1 MALEREPCGGRR
13 QSQQPKPQEAKPQ
26 EAKLHEGRGGQP
38 KRLETKL
45 DGVSIGLIQSAC
57 STLQEE
63 TGLEISTWPA
73 LCEAADQLRVLI
85 GLSQPAFNEAIK
97 RQGRYLAAACIA
109 VVTEKAL
116 RDPEQISSPGG
127 YFRAMID
134 RAADGKLHLNKSL
147 HGLVAG

>member
-1 MALEREPCGGRR
+1 M
-13 QSQQPKPQEAKPQ
+13 
-26 EAKLHEGRGGQP
+26 HEGRGGQP